1 MLNMTNSQIKNK
13 NFQKPVTVK
22 LGKNNK
28 TPADPSANI
37 LQPCIVNSEAARNK
51 TESYYVTCIQM
62 TNTFLKQ
69 KKNYDTT
76 KLKND
81 STNNL
86 IIQIKNKIQ
95 FHVMKKARNYIWTTT
110 LSLQFRR
117 SSEELVCTWVLNMN
131 TSI

>member
-1 MLNMTNSQIKNK
+1 MTNLQIKNK
-13 NFQKPVTVK
+13 NFQKPVTIK

-28 TPADPSANI
+28 IPADHSANI
-37 LQPCIVNSEAARNK
+37 LQPCVVNSEATRNK
-51 TESYYVTCIQM
+51 TESYYFTCIQM

-86 IIQIKNKIQ
+86 SIQIKNKIQ
-95 FHVMKKARNYIWTTT
+95 FHVMKKAWNYIWTTI

-117 SSEELVCTWVLNMN
+117 SIKELVCTWVLNLK